1 MGRLEGKVAIVVGG
15 GQTSGGAIGN
25 GRATC
30 LRFAHELD
38 TTQENAFLG
47 LVESVEEEFQKID
60 ILHNNVGIGL
70 NDASPLKVREE
81 AWDRIFSVNIK
92 SALFACKAVIAVMIK
107 QGFGVITNISSVASI
122 AGGVECV
129 YLSFGY

>member
-1 MGRLEGKVAIVVGG
+1 MVVADQSIDSAQETVNLISKEGGLA
-15 GQTSGGAIGN
+15 
-25 GRATC
+25 RA
-30 LRFAHELD
+30 HQLD
-38 TTQENAFLG
+38 ATQDNSFLG
-47 LVESVEEEFQKID
+47 LDESMRDEFQKID
-60 ILHNNVGIGL
+60 ILHDNMGIGL
-70 NDASPLKVREE
+70 NDGSPLKVTEE